1 MGIARA
7 AYIVPAPG
15 FIIRHVSF
23 LDLNL
28 ELKNATLEWLEQSKA
43 GSAEILANETICG
56 NRSFLFC
63 EDTGDLL
70 NEPALVEA
78 FDNAYYHI
86 EIAKKIHATLGEV
99 DRPMALR
106 FSVLEDMDGGLQF
119 IVLPIAAGDRHMQ
132 LVRVAGW

>member
-23 LDLNL
+23 LDLDL
-28 ELKNATLEWLEQSKA
+28 SLKSATLEWLEVSKDHPA
-43 GSAEILANETICG
+43 DILENEAICG
-56 NRSFLFC
+56 TRSFLFC
-63 EDTGDLL
+63 AESGELL
-70 NEPALVEA
+70 NEAALVES
-78 FDNAYYHI
+78 FENAYYHI
-86 EIAKKIHATLGEV
+86 EIAKRIHASLGEV

-106 FSVLEDMDGGLQF
+106 FSVLEDLDGGLQF
-119 IVLPIAAGDRHMQ
+119 IVLPIAAGDRQMR